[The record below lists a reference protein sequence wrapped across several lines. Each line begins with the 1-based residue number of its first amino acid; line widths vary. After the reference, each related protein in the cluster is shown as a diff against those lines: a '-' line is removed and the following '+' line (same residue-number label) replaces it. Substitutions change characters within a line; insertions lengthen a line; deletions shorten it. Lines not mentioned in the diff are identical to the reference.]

1 MDKDYRYIKNII
13 VHEDYHGPFSMLML
27 PLEYSPQWRYRY
39 THPDKVKEEE
49 TWEEYA
55 EDLFQRWF
63 SKESPGEFGEKLT
76 RSATYSQ
83 KPGKKDKTVGEF
95 LRDTVI
101 FLIILGILWKIFFSI
116 GLIWPLLIFLFIG
129 IAVVGIRHN
138 VW

>member
-1 MDKDYRYIKNII
+1 MHEDYRYIKNII

-27 PLEYSPQWRYRY
+27 PLECSPQWRYLY

-55 EDLFQRWF
+55 KDLFQRWF

-83 KPGKKDKTVGEF
+83 KPGKKDKTVESD
-95 LRDTVI
+95 LMTENNAPDTSDEIIVI
-101 FLIILGILWKIFFSI
+101 GKNFKSI
-116 GLIWPLLIFLFIG
+116 K
-129 IAVVGIRHN
+129 V
-138 VW
+138 